1 MRPLFHL
8 FACVWPLVQDQGGHT
23 CAGNKTSRNARRD
36 AAWTKSR
43 KSKGLQL
50 KIKARSYGPR
60 SYDWSNMRRRSL
72 RVQHSIQLFAAE
84 QQHTADYDPCEQ
96 TLNTRGGIT
105 VTADGG
111 TIGPPPDAM
120 QALQRQ
126 NSSRGTLILN
136 ASELEALKY
145 VHDSR
150 EQQPAEQGGID
161 SLDIAVDAV
170 ALEGG
175 GGAGGGA
182 APPPASPPKRQHH
195 RAMTTMATGVDAV
208 DAAVA
213 AVDAAAARGGA
224 MAAADVDFASSS
236 AAGPPSSDSSA
247 VAQTAASSVTAG
259 GRIRGAHG
267 GGGGGGGGGISLKV
281 MPFAPEQG
289 LPRPPAYAVAVEGE
303 GCALEL
309 ELAAKGGQLL
319 HVVPLKGGEG
329 GSRGGEVEARAGGAK
344 GGGDE
349 EGQQRVM
356 CIRRAT
362 GGAGGGYVV
371 HAGAAVPEDS
381 GAAAAAASSF
391 GAGLDEVALTEAA
404 AASAA
409 APHGAYVRLCVS
421 TVQHETSFGSQWP
434 LVRGAMF
441 KIGST
446 EFVVLDTQDGGGGG
460 AEGEGEGAQLRFR
473 GVCGALSGK
482 TYQIDRAGASVGRA
496 VDNAIHAGDAQ
507 LSRRHAAIVL
517 EAGGSGAFHLVD
529 LGSTNGTYVKIF
541 GPYAT
546 RPHPLRLGDQ
556 LLAANA
562 ALAVNRYDHAASC
575 HIGPRRTMEDAHTV
589 VQDMRV
595 GTCDRDGRGTILQRL
610 GLAPQSFFAVF
621 DGHGGSE
628 ASAFLGQ
635 HMHHLLQQALAAA
648 APEMEAAA
656 DAGSAGE
663 CDWAAIDKIMERA
676 VTDCFEAA
684 DARFVAES
692 AKPQAGSTA
701 ITALLLGRRLYVSNV
716 GDSRAVVCTGAGEA
730 LAMSEDHAPSRP
742 DEAERIRKAGGFVIH
757 KRVMGELAVS
767 RAFGDVEFK
776 TGDAVMVRRC
786 ACFVCG
792 ESAQSHPLLCI
803 DCCSPQLQPIEDAP
817 EGVVPG
823 PLVIATPD
831 VRVRQLE
838 ESDDFLLLACDGLYD
853 VFSNENAVE
862 FIRCVPAQRVPL
874 KLTIGQASSQD
885 PPSRAR
891 TCCHGPP
898 LLICACR
905 DELRKT
911 DGDLQHACDA
921 IVHEALHQRGSRDN
935 VTVVVTRLSHAPQQ

>member
-1 MRPLFHL
+1 MRG
-8 FACVWPLVQDQGGHT
+8 AKVLVLWTNFIIPTAVPAITREKAVSQLLRIEHQPQGRWVRTPGFDDT
-23 CAGNKTSRNARRD
+23 
-36 AAWTKSR
+36 
-43 KSKGLQL
+43 
-50 KIKARSYGPR
+50 Y
-60 SYDWSNMRRRSL
+60 NMRRRSL

-84 QQHTADYDPCEQ
+84 QQHTAEYDPCEQ

-150 EQQPAEQGGID
+150 EQQQAEQGGID

-170 ALEGG
+170 ALEVGG
-175 GGAGGGA
+175 GGGA

-195 RAMTTMATGVDAV
+195 RAITTMATGVDAV

-224 MAAADVDFASSS
+224 IAAADVGPTDDFASSS

-259 GRIRGAHG
+259 GRVRGARGG

-309 ELAAKGGQLL
+309 ELAAKGAQLL
-319 HVVPLKGGEG
+319 HVVPLKVGGG
-329 GSRGGEVEARAGGAK
+329 GSRGGGVEARAGGAK

-349 EGQQRVM
+349 EGQQRVL
-356 CIRRAT
+356 CIRRAA
-362 GGAGGGYVV
+362 GAGGGYVV
-371 HAGAAVPEDS
+371 HAGAAVPEDDDS
-381 GAAAAAASSF
+381 GAAAATAASSF

-460 AEGEGEGAQLRFR
+460 GGGGGGAEGEGEGEGAKLRFR

-595 GTCDRDGRGTILQRL
+595 GTSDRDGRGTILQRL

-663 CDWAAIDKIMERA
+663 CDWAAIDKIMEHA

-786 ACFVCG
+786 ACFCG
-792 ESAQSHPLLCI
+792 ESAQSHPT
-803 DCCSPQLQPIEDAP
+803 PAP
-817 EGVVPG
+817 V
-823 PLVIATPD
+823 
-831 VRVRQLE
+831 
-838 ESDDFLLLACDGLYD
+838 
-853 VFSNENAVE
+853 
-862 FIRCVPAQRVPL
+862 
-874 KLTIGQASSQD
+874 SS
-885 PPSRAR
+885 
-891 TCCHGPP
+891 
-898 LLICACR
+898 
-905 DELRKT
+905 
-911 DGDLQHACDA
+911 
-921 IVHEALHQRGSRDN
+921 LH
-935 VTVVVTRLSHAPQQ
+935 